1 MVLVKLVDYFDD
13 LVEHLDGL
21 FNIVI
26 RNILGKFRDQLLSI
40 HLELV
45 RSLNRLLVLD
55 IKLVGTKI
63 GIIIGVII
71 LHPPFLQYFELI
83 VSSDLD
89 LVMFSLVL
97 DEFVAQV
104 DVVIGIHMVNI
115 LYLEIDIVNVS
126 KQFGL
131 DMVRFTI

>member
-1 MVLVKLVDYFDD
+1 LVLVKLVDYFDD